1 MLGDNAE
8 KSKNPLKKA
17 MRRRNAKTVTFTS
30 PTFFEPS
37 DNEYSTEE
45 EEEEDTEHVEE
56 EESRAES
63 QDTQYDIQ
71 DEDMVV
77 EPLRPKQHKEK
88 VSRVE
93 EPEEEE
99 IPIEPSSPEKPR
111 PSDES
116 FERPGTSCAF
126 YSELLTDYWLQLD
139 REMVH
144 YAIRIL
150 SSTTTQRKLKR
161 YQSLQ
166 AFFATIA
173 LPTDLRASHK
183 RYLPALL
190 RHV

>member
-45 EEEEDTEHVEE
+45 EEEEEDAEHMEE

-77 EPLRPKQHKEK
+77 EPLRPKPNKEK

-99 IPIEPSSPEKPR
+99 IQIEPSSPEKPR

-116 FERPGTSCAF
+116 FERPGTLCASYYGSF
-126 YSELLTDYWLQLD
+126 LFLFSELKIGNSSVEKWYITQYGFLLQ
-139 REMVH
+139 
-144 YAIRIL
+144 
-150 SSTTTQRKLKR
+150 
-161 YQSLQ
+161 
-166 AFFATIA
+166 
-173 LPTDLRASHK
+173 
-183 RYLPALL
+183 
-190 RHV
+190 

>member
-45 EEEEDTEHVEE
+45 EEEEDAEHVEE
-56 EESRAES
+56 EEGRAES

-77 EPLRPKQHKEK
+77 EPLRPKPHKEK
-88 VSRVE
+88 ALRVE

-99 IPIEPSSPEKPR
+99 EVQLEPSSPEKPR

-116 FERPGTSCAF
+116 FERPGKLYAF
-126 YSELLTDYWLQLD
+126 ILVSLLIID
-139 REMVH
+139 H
-144 YAIRIL
+144 
-150 SSTTTQRKLKR
+150 SSVKKWYTTQ
-161 YQSLQ
+161 YGFFLQ
-166 AFFATIA
+166 
-173 LPTDLRASHK
+173 
-183 RYLPALL
+183 
-190 RHV
+190 

>member
-45 EEEEDTEHVEE
+45 EEEEDAEHVEE
-56 EESRAES
+56 EESRVES

-71 DEDMVV
+71 DDDMVV
-77 EPLRPKQHKEK
+77 EPLRPKPHKEK
-88 VSRVE
+88 VSRME

-99 IPIEPSSPEKPR
+99 EIQIEPPSPEKPR

-116 FERPGTSCAF
+116 FERPCTLCASYSSIFFLINGYSSVEKWYTSQYGF
-126 YSELLTDYWLQLD
+126 LLQ
-139 REMVH
+139 
-144 YAIRIL
+144 
-150 SSTTTQRKLKR
+150 
-161 YQSLQ
+161 
-166 AFFATIA
+166 
-173 LPTDLRASHK
+173 
-183 RYLPALL
+183 
-190 RHV
+190 

>member
-45 EEEEDTEHVEE
+45 EEEEDAEHVEE
-56 EESRAES
+56 EESRVES

-71 DEDMVV
+71 DDDMVV
-77 EPLRPKQHKEK
+77 EPLRPKPHKEK
-88 VSRVE
+88 VSRME

-99 IPIEPSSPEKPR
+99 IQIEPPSPEKPR

-116 FERPGTSCAF
+116 FERPCTLCASYSSIFFLINGYSSVEKWYTSQYGF
-126 YSELLTDYWLQLD
+126 LLQ
-139 REMVH
+139 
-144 YAIRIL
+144 
-150 SSTTTQRKLKR
+150 
-161 YQSLQ
+161 
-166 AFFATIA
+166 
-173 LPTDLRASHK
+173 
-183 RYLPALL
+183 
-190 RHV
+190 